1 MSFFRRPTGYL
12 PSDIFFAASFS
23 AVATIF
29 FFHSTNSSSCTVL
42 SQFPFL
48 HFVQHLEKTRREQY
62 PVDCPILLLVWTFIL
77 RGLEDGPASVAG
89 NALFYLAHLAFQYRS
104 RNRCS
109 VVAFARNRHPQPG
122 ICGESIKAVISSE
135 PQLTVNDTDIRSY
148 RNVRTITRWNKS
160 PDNGR
165 RHSYLRQFFASANR
179 IYSTDEENLP
189 LLT

>member
-1 MSFFRRPTGYL
+1 VYSFVSVSF
-12 PSDIFFAASFS
+12 SSFCAASRKDS
-23 AVATIF
+23 SRAVPF
-29 FFHSTNSSSCTVL
+29 YFLSGPSS
-42 SQFPFL
+42 
-48 HFVQHLEKTRREQY
+48 FV
-62 PVDCPILLLVWTFIL
+62 L

-89 NALFYLAHLAFQYRS
+89 NALFHLAHLAFQYRS

-165 RHSYLRQFFASANR
+165 RYSYLRQFFASANR